1 MKYQAYIFQLDIS
14 MISKIR
20 LYWQSFFINFKQMM
34 FCFIHLILM
43 SLNPSLVGCKM
54 AAVAAILLCVAAM
67 LLNVYLHI

>member
-54 AAVAAILLCVAAM
+54 APVAAILLCVAAM